1 MVQVQ
6 EALEQQVELKREPLV
21 LLSCIQLVAQ
31 VDLGNKTQ
39 EEQQLQVLVVL
50 VTQVVEAGVPK

>member
-6 EALEQQVELKREPLV
+6 GVLEQQVELKREPLV
-21 LLSCIQLVAQ
+21 LLSCILLVVQ